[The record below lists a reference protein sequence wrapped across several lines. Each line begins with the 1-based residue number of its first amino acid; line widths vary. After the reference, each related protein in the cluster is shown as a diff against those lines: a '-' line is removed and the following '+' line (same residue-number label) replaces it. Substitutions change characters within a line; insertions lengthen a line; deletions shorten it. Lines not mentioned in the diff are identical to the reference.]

1 MEQDPMS
8 FFEQVRQKQD
18 AILQRWLRMHR
29 GAVELL
35 VLAAALVEAVV
46 GLVSVQSSSFQT
58 SSLWGYLIKYLLIP
72 SGVNL
77 CILAV
82 LEALSRWMPVSVGVR
97 RYAVSLGMLAV
108 SLVLYTVHSIFSAA
122 AALFL
127 VTVLL
132 TAIYGDYLLTTVT
145 AALSMAG
152 LLFSGLFLHWDGSKA
167 PVQANTVSPVNFLL
181 EALILLGGYLL
192 CLAIIRYERAKNEA
206 ILRAE
211 EEQYHLEQALRLD
224 TLTQVYNRKALWEAL
239 DRLRAEQAGA
249 ALAMMDLDRFKQ
261 LNDTYGHLRGDQCLS
276 RFARL
281 LREVAGERPIFR
293 YGGDEFCILFP
304 GERGEQAAQICREI
318 CGAMER
324 SELHRRY
331 RMGISIGVAEFS
343 PEMEGQALVARAD
356 QALYR
361 AKSAGGGVV
370 VAEPELLLSME

>member
-1 MEQDPMS
+1 MEQKVDPMS
-8 FFEQVRQKQD
+8 FFEQVRRKQD

-35 VLAAALVEAVV
+35 VLAAALVEAAV

-58 SSLWGYLIKYLLIP
+58 DNLWGYFIKYLLIP
-72 SGVNL
+72 SGGNL
-77 CILAV
+77 CILAAM
-82 LEALSRWMPVSVGVR
+82 EALSRWLPVPVHVR

-108 SLVLYTVHSIFSAA
+108 SLVLYTVHSIFSSAA
-122 AALFL
+122 TLFL

-152 LLFSGLFLHWDGSKA
+152 LLFSGLFLHWDGSKV
-167 PVQANTVSPVNFLL
+167 PVQANTVSLVNFLL

-192 CLAIIRYERAKNEA
+192 CLTIIRYERQKNEA

-211 EEQYHLEQALRLD
+211 EEQYHLEQALRID
-224 TLTQVYNRKALWEAL
+224 TLTQLYNRKALWEAL
-239 DRLRAEQAGA
+239 DQLRARDVA

-304 GERGEQAAQICREI
+304 GESGEQAAKICREI
-318 CGAMER
+318 CAAMKR

-331 RMGISIGVAEFS
+331 RMGISIGVAELAL
-343 PEMEGQALVARAD
+343 EMEGQTFVARAD
-356 QALYR
+356 QALYQ

-370 VAEPELLLSME
+370 LSAELE

>member
-1 MEQDPMS
+1 MYQIS
-8 FFEQVRQKQD
+8 FFDTVRTRQGL
-18 AILQRWLRMHR
+18 ILQRWLRMHR

-35 VLAAALVEAVV
+35 VLAAALVEAAV

-58 SSLWGYLIKYLLIP
+58 DSLWGYLVKYLLIP
-72 SGVNL
+72 SGANL

-82 LEALSRWMPVSVGVR
+82 MEALSRWLPVSVGVR

-122 AALFL
+122 TALFL

-152 LLFSGLFLHWDGSKA
+152 MVFSGLFLHWDGSKA
-167 PVQANTVSPVNFLL
+167 PVQANTVSLVNFLL

-224 TLTQVYNRKALWEAL
+224 TLTQVYNRKALREAL
-239 DRLRAEQAGA
+239 DRLRAEHAGA
-249 ALAMMDLDRFKQ
+249 ALAMLDLDRFKQ

-281 LREVAGERPIFR
+281 LREVVGERPIFR

-304 GERGEQAAQICREI
+304 GESGEQAAKICREI
-318 CGAMER
+318 GAAMER

-370 VAEPELLLSME
+370 VAEPELLSSME